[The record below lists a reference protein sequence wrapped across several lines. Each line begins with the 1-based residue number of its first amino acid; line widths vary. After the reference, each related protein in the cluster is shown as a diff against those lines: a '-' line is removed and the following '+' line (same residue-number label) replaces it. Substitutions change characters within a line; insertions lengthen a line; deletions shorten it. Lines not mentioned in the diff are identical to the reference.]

1 MPRKSGI
8 GVFLGWTLKRDAES
22 SCTYDHIFSK
32 IKRLETTDEKGGY
45 YG

>member
-1 MPRKSGI
+1 ME
-8 GVFLGWTLKRDAES
+8 WTLKRDTES
-22 SCTYDHIFSK
+22 SCTYGQIFSK